1 MVLYLPGNFQVFKE
15 DLALWVALIDNKRS
29 NNSQYNNAQSMYTIY
44 IYIYIYIFAWHNQA
58 DDRWYIQNS
67 HIYSINRLLKN
78 YAKLVVKSIFIW

>member
-15 DLALWVALIDNKRS
+15 DMALWVVLIDNKRS

-44 IYIYIYIFAWHNQA
+44 IYIYIFAWHNQT

-67 HIYSINRLLKN
+67 HIFYK
-78 YAKLVVKSIFIW
+78 

>member
-15 DLALWVALIDNKRS
+15 DMALWVALINNKRS

-44 IYIYIYIFAWHNQA
+44 IYIYIYIYIFAWHNQT

-67 HIYSINRLLKN
+67 HIFYK
-78 YAKLVVKSIFIW
+78 